1 MLTFE
6 QTNALGNIL
15 NTTWGKGNKSTFQCK
30 GIMQG
35 ENLVVTYSTMAY
47 FASERSMPSQMPRLI
62 EESNHHINE
71 LMSKTR
77 GEFKDLTG
85 EALKLEEVSNT
96 DNLEYTQGSMV
107 NPRKVAV
114 YRRRVVFKVG

>member
-15 NTTWGKGNKSTFQCK
+15 NTSWGKGNKTTFQCK

-35 ENLVVTYSTMAY
+35 ENLVITYSTMSY

-71 LMSKTR
+71 LMAKTR
-77 GEFKDLTG
+77 TEFKDITG
-85 EALKLEEVSNT
+85 DALKLEEVSNT

-107 NPRKVAV
+107 NPRRVAV
-114 YRRRVVFKVG
+114 YRRRVVFRVG

>member
-30 GIMQG
+30 GIVQG

-85 EALKLEEVSNT
+85 ETLKLEEVSNT

-107 NPRKVAV
+107 NPRRVAV

>member
-85 EALKLEEVSNT
+85 ETLKLEEVSNT

>member
-6 QTNALGNIL
+6 QNNALGNIL
-15 NTTWGKGNKSTFQCK
+15 NSTWGRGNKSTFRCK
-30 GIMQG
+30 GLMQG

-47 FASERSMPSQMPRLI
+47 FASEQSMPSQMPRLI

-71 LMSKTR
+71 LMKSTR
-77 GEFKDLTG
+77 QQFKDSTG
-85 EALKLEEVSNT
+85 ESLKIEELSNT

-107 NPRKVAV
+107 NPRRVAV
-114 YRRRVVFKVG
+114 YRRRAVFKVG